1 MSKVV
6 KDKDGKR
13 MADCLIPLVD
23 PSAEQ
28 LETLKGEFSQIV
40 DERGHP
46 DKEELTNAGRQN
58 LLQRL
63 IDYLFSKSSKR

>member
-1 MSKVV
+1 
-6 KDKDGKR
+6 

-40 DERGHP
+40 DERGYP
-46 DKEELTNAGRQN
+46 DKEELTNTGRQN

-63 IDYLFSKSSKR
+63 IDYLFSKSSKH